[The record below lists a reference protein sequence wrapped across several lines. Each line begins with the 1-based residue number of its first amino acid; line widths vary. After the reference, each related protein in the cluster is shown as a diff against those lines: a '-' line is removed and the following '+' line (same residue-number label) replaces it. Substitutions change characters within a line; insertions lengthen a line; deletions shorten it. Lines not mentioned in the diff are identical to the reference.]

1 MKTTDRFSAPLLAG
15 TALLIGSF
23 LLAPTP
29 SSAQA
34 VCSAPHSSPT
44 LFESAGNRTLP
55 HGQGWLQISSSFNRA
70 TETFNPFGDRQDFLA
85 NSVFHTRS
93 AYVTAAY
100 GIYEGVEIWAQMPI
114 HHLRVDAANG
124 ESRKTGI
131 GDIRTAL
138 RISPAVFGVEA
149 PVALRLGY
157 KVPGAKF
164 PVDATELPLTEG
176 QQDFEVSLESGWQ
189 PDNLPVYLAG
199 WAGYR
204 WREENTD
211 TGHRPGNETFAHVA
225 VGGAMGTV
233 GWQVGVDALW
243 GETPTD
249 QGLRLTQQQRRLVQ
263 IVPSLAAPAGPGVL
277 ELSAPMPISGRNLPA
292 SYGLSVGYRLSFGR

>member
-1 MKTTDRFSAPLLAG
+1 MKTTERFSARLL
-15 TALLIGSF
+15 TALTLIAGSW
-23 LLAPTP
+23 LVTP
-29 SSAQA
+29 QLGSAQA
-34 VCSAPHSSPT
+34 ICSAPHSSPT

-55 HGQGWLQISSSFNRA
+55 HGQGWVQFSSSFNRA

-100 GIYEGVEIWAQMPI
+100 GIHQGVEVWAQMPI

-138 RISPAVFGVEA
+138 RVSPALFGLEA

-157 KVPGAKF
+157 KVPGADF

-176 QQDFEVSLESGWQ
+176 QNDFEASLESGWQ
-189 PDNLPVYLAG
+189 PDALPMYVAG

-204 WREENTD
+204 WRSENTD
-211 TGHRPGNETFAHVA
+211 TGHRPGNETFAHLA
-225 VGGAMGTV
+225 VGGALGTV

-249 QGLRLTQQQRRLVQ
+249 QGLSLTRQQRRLIQ
-263 IVPSLAAPAGPGVL
+263 IVPSLAAPTGPGVL
-277 ELSAPMPISGRNLPA
+277 ELSAPIPVSGRNLPA
-292 SYGLSVGYRLSFGR
+292 SYGLSVGYRLVFGR